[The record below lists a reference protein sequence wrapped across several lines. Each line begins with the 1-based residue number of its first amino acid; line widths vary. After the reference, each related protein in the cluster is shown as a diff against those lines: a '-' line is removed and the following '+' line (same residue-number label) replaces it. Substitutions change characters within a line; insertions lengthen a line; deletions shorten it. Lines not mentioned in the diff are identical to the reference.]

1 MRFLVI
7 FLFHVQGL
15 FRFTLFLLQGFIRIL
30 IAIRTTRPQHRRSQ
44 EHKIIPAFSK

>member
-15 FRFTLFLLQGFIRIL
+15 SRINFFLLQSFIRIL
-30 IAIRTTRPQHRRSQ
+30 IDFGTPRPQHRRSQ